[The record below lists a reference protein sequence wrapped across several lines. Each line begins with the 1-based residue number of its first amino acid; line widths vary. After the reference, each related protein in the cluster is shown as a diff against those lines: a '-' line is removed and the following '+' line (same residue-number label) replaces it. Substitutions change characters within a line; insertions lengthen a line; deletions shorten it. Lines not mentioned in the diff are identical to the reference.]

1 MKGNTPFTLINSGC
15 EARSM
20 RKFILVER
28 PATLNS
34 AKHDLNI
41 TNMRIKMGQ
50 KCTKRKKNRSVSGN
64 KVFVNTMKWGVR
76 NKYFLIHRLYVQ
88 CTHSRL

>member
-1 MKGNTPFTLINSGC
+1 
-15 EARSM
+15 M

-41 TNMRIKMGQ
+41 TNMHIKMDQ
-50 KCTKRKKNRSVSGN
+50 KCTKKEKEEQVTSVSGN
-64 KVFVNTMKWGVR
+64 KVFVNTMK
-76 NKYFLIHRLYVQ
+76 
-88 CTHSRL
+88 

>member
-1 MKGNTPFTLINSGC
+1 MKRNTPFTLINSGC

-41 TNMRIKMGQ
+41 TNMHIKMDQ
-50 KCTKRKKNRSVSGN
+50 KCTKKEKEEQVTSVSGN
-64 KVFVNTMKWGVR
+64 KVFVNTMK
-76 NKYFLIHRLYVQ
+76 
-88 CTHSRL
+88 

>member
-1 MKGNTPFTLINSGC
+1 
-15 EARSM
+15 M

-41 TNMRIKMGQ
+41 TNIRIKME
-50 KCTKRKKNRSVSGN
+50 KKKRDVSGN
-64 KVFVNTMKWGVR
+64 KVVVI
-76 NKYFLIHRLYVQ
+76 L
-88 CTHSRL
+88 